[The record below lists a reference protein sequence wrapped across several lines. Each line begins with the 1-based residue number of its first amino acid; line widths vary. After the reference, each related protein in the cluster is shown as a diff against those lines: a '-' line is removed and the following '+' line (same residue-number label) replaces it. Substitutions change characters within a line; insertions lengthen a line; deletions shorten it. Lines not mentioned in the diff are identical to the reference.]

1 MAERDKPH
9 LFIREPANAAPYRP
23 PPREIETPPLPAP
36 DDRRQHG
43 QRLRD
48 DLQQAEA
55 DAVERRR
62 DRPVSVEGAVEGIYA
77 TFESFPGIDL
87 ALKSLDPQQG
97 RTHPELVSVQTI
109 DVGGA
114 TVERA
119 TVFIPHGKINY
130 FLKRITQYLDT
141 AHTDNPRNRKLI
153 DTIQSIRAASI
164 EALWTDPPQE
174 FPRTGQTV
182 WWEVWL
188 RRRDGRETERL
199 RAFAGA
205 TGLRVGRQSLGF
217 GDRMVVLLQAT
228 VEQLGTAV
236 DVLDDLA
243 ELRRPHDPTQFL
255 AGHDA
260 VEQAEWIAE
269 LVGSCGAG
277 SRARASGLRGR

>member
-1 MAERDKPH
+1 M
-9 LFIREPANAAPYRP
+9 
-23 PPREIETPPLPAP
+23 
-36 DDRRQHG
+36 
-43 QRLRD
+43 
-48 DLQQAEA
+48 
-55 DAVERRR
+55 
-62 DRPVSVEGAVEGIYA
+62 SVEGAVEGIYA